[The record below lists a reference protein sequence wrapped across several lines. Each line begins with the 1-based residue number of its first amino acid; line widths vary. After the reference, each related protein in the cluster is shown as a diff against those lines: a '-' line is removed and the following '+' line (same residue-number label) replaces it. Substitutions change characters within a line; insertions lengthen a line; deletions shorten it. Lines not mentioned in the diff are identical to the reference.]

1 MFLGNSVSNQQNEV
15 EYTFK
20 DKHRNEIVLRH
31 KNIQND
37 KEKNCLSSNK
47 RMK

>member
-1 MFLGNSVSNQQNEV
+1 MSDLQNEV
-15 EYTFK
+15 EYLFK
-20 DKHRNEIVLRH
+20 DRHTSEIALRH